1 MALPWQPGLSGLRKA
16 HAGGVRDKRAQQ
28 SCDIDAFYAK
38 AEPQAH
44 RWDYVVERP
53 ASGARTGAGVEVHPA
68 STGEVASM
76 IAKKLWAE
84 ARLHADEPGLHMT
97 KWHWLATGGIHI
109 PATTPQARALA
120 KAGIARP
127 QKVILEL

>member
-1 MALPWQPGLSGLRKA
+1 MRACSAVPPFSVTDEDSLAPIARGHYQRAVQALRDGDW
-16 HAGGVRDKRAQQ
+16 VR
-28 SCDIDAFYAK
+28 F
-38 AEPQAH
+38 
-44 RWDYVVERP
+44 
-53 ASGARTGAGVEVHPA
+53 
-68 STGEVASM
+68 GEEF
-76 IAKKLWAE
+76 KKLWAE